1 MLRTLTLA
9 PLAIVTPG
17 KSAQEIDQT
26 YDACMD
32 LLAEFQELANL
43 PSKEEVQETAAISQD
58 SIPVTSQ
65 ERQRFTVIEKNFSSF
80 GDKLSHIHINRR
92 VFRTSKDHL
101 GLGPKRLLA
110 DDQIWLFSGAKIPY
124 VLRPTEREGCFT
136 LVGEAYVHGYS
147 NGEMLG
153 TELKDRFGP
162 VYLT

>member
-32 LLAEFQELANL
+32 LIAEFQELANL

-65 ERQRFTVIEKNFSSF
+65 ER
-80 GDKLSHIHINRR
+80 
-92 VFRTSKDHL
+92 
-101 GLGPKRLLA
+101 
-110 DDQIWLFSGAKIPY
+110 
-124 VLRPTEREGCFT
+124 
-136 LVGEAYVHGYS
+136 
-147 NGEMLG
+147 
-153 TELKDRFGP
+153 
-162 VYLT
+162 